1 MNNIHQNSS
10 DLKPILSIASIFS
23 KGCLNLKALLS
34 KAGFSKRSG
43 ASVNALFTTLFES
56 ILTGARTLHDRYSLS
71 GVKEAQCSYSS
82 LMRFA
87 SNCRYNWALLMLLMA
102 KAAIRTCMQLND
114 EEHIYTFAVDD
125 SIIERAD
132 SSKVEGL
139 ARLYDHVIHKTVK
152 AFNNL
157 LITWSDGFTTIPVSS
172 QMVSSRNDKC
182 IIREHNKK
190 IDHRLAGAKRREN
203 SKTRKPD
210 LVVKLLRG
218 ILNCG
223 IKASHILMDTWFY
236 SDKLVAELNE
246 LGLESI
252 CMIKSNLK
260 FAYTGEALAHT
271 KTQKQLLK
279 VSFKSSPLTESSD
292 ILSSV
297 LVQTKSGQEVKLV
310 FVRNRNNRKEFITL
324 LSTDTTLSAQT
335 IVELYSRR
343 WSIECCFKTC
353 KQFLGLDSECF
364 AHDFDTITSLNS
376 IAYMRFMVMEL
387 LRRNAEDERSHGQ
400 LFRDLCDEVRTI
412 PFIEAIELLMQSFKN
427 LVEEL
432 DKAGCIKD
440 GMKEKALKIADS
452 LVSKWYGQIAGF
464 IKKLLS
470 PNHLPHI
477 LSV

>member
-1 MNNIHQNSS
+1 MNNIQQSSSNS
-10 DLKPILSIASIFS
+10 KTFLSFS
-23 KGCLNLKALLS
+23 SVLSKDCLNIAKLLS
-34 KAGFSKRSG
+34 LSGFRKRSG
-43 ASVNALFTTLFES
+43 ADVLTIFTVFIKS
-56 ILTGARTLHDRYSLS
+56 IFSGANSLHDRYSINDVES
-71 GVKEAQCSYSS
+71 PNCSYYA
-82 LMRFA
+82 LMRFI
-87 SNCRYNWALLMLLMA
+87 SNSKHNWSLLLLLVA
-102 KAAIRTCMQLND
+102 KTAISIISSLNNKG
-114 EEHIYTFAVDD
+114 HINTLCVDD
-125 SIIERAD
+125 TVIERPRG
-132 SSKVEGL
+132 KKIEGL
-139 ARLYDHVIHKTVK
+139 SRTFNHVIGKTVK
-152 AFNNL
+152 TFNNL

-236 SDKLVAELNE
+236 SDKLVAELKE

>member
-1 MNNIHQNSS
+1 MNNIQQSSSNS
-10 DLKPILSIASIFS
+10 KTFLSFS
-23 KGCLNLKALLS
+23 SVLSKDCLNIAKLLS
-34 KAGFSKRSG
+34 LSGFRKRSG
-43 ASVNALFTTLFES
+43 ADVLTIFTVFIKS
-56 ILTGARTLHDRYSLS
+56 IFSGANSLHDRYSINDVES
-71 GVKEAQCSYSS
+71 PNCSYYA
-82 LMRFA
+82 LMRFI
-87 SNCRYNWALLMLLMA
+87 SNSKHNWSLLLLLVA
-102 KAAIRTCMQLND
+102 KTAISIISSLNNKG
-114 EEHIYTFAVDD
+114 HINTLCVDD
-125 SIIERAD
+125 TVIERPRG
-132 SSKVEGL
+132 KKIEGL
-139 ARLYDHVIHKTVK
+139 SRTFNHVIGKTVK

-236 SDKLVAELNE
+236 SDKLVAELKE

>member
-102 KAAIRTCMQLND
+102 KAAIRKCMQLND

-223 IKASHILMDTWFY
+223 IK
-236 SDKLVAELNE
+236 
-246 LGLESI
+246 I